1 MKALKLLAGLG
12 MMLMITML
20 FNPSLSFA
28 NGEFIDG
35 SYGGK
40 SYKLYIPSNYDS
52 NTPSP
57 LYVLLHG
64 CTQDAEQFATGTQM
78 NSLAEKEGF
87 LVLYPEQSSSANLNK
102 CWNWFDPDHQNR
114 GSGEPAVIAGMVQSV
129 ENNYTINK
137 DQVYAAGLSAG
148 AAMSVIMGAT
158 YPDIFSG
165 VGVGAGLEYKA
176 AESTVDAYSAMSSGG
191 PDPAQ
196 QGKLAYQ
203 AMDDHAKKIPVM
215 VIHGTSDYTVNRI
228 NAEQVIKQWA
238 VTNDLAENATKDGW
252 IDDTPESTESL
263 QVPSGRSYTISNYK
277 GEDGKVWM
285 KKVLVQGMGHAWS
298 GGSNQGS
305 YTDPQGPDANRLMV
319 EFFQSFSETEDP
331 DPSAPVT
338 TATVKGGTYNSPIT
352 VELKTNE
359 PATTY
364 YTRDGSKP
372 TTQSEVYSQPLQ
384 ITDDTI
390 LKYFS
395 QDAEGNKESVKQ
407 ETYTINESEPG
418 TSEVILSSAA
428 EDGYVGKYAADGLG
442 EEHIKVGDKGM
453 YNTDTYRGV
462 LSFHTD
468 RLPENTIQSAKV
480 RLYVKD
486 KEGLVPSIRVD
497 INRGVLGSSA
507 AIEQSDYRA
516 TPSKNNSVTFSTQ
529 TLKNYI
535 EFQIPPEDLT
545 FINKNGITQLR
556 LRAITESEFNQD
568 WIEFY
573 GGEHTTSAPQLIVTT
588 NH

>member
-1 MKALKLLAGLG
+1 MKSLKLLAGLG
-12 MMLMITML
+12 MMLMITMV

-57 LYVLLHG
+57 LYVMLHG

-78 NSLAEKEGF
+78 NSLAEEEGF

-102 CWNWFDPDHQNR
+102 CWNWFDPNHQTR
-114 GSGEPAVIAGMVQSV
+114 GSGEPAIIAGMVQSV
-129 ENNYTINK
+129 ENNYTINE

-158 YPDIFSG
+158 YPDVFSG
-165 VGVGAGLEYKA
+165 VGIGAGLEYKA
-176 AESTVDAYSAMSSGG
+176 AESTVEAYSAMSSGG

-196 QGKLAYQ
+196 QGRLAYQ
-203 AMDDHAKKIPVM
+203 AMGDHAKKIPVM
-215 VIHGTSDYTVNRI
+215 VIHGTSDYTVNSI

-238 VTNDLAENATKDGW
+238 VTNDLAENAAKDGW

-263 QVPSGRSYTISNYK
+263 QVPSGRSYSISNYK
-277 GEDGKVWM
+277 AEDGKVWM
-285 KKVLVQGMGHAWS
+285 KKVLVQGMAHAWS
-298 GGSNQGS
+298 GGSSQGS
-305 YTDPQGPDANRLMV
+305 YTDPQGPNANRLMV
-319 EFFQSFSETEDP
+319 EFFQSFSETENP

-338 TATVKGGTYNSPIT
+338 TASVKGGTYNSPIT

-364 YTRDGSKP
+364 YTLDGSTP
-372 TTQSEVYSQPLQ
+372 NTQSEIYSQPLQ
-384 ITDDTI
+384 IADDTI
-390 LKYFS
+390 LRYFS

-407 ETYTINESEPG
+407 ETYTINESEPE
-418 TSEVILSSAA
+418 TSEIILSSAT

-453 YNTDTYRGV
+453 YNTDTYRGI
-462 LSFHTD
+462 LSFHTN
-468 RLPENTIQSAKV
+468 RLADNTIQSAKI

-486 KEGLVPSIRVD
+486 KEGVVPSIRVD
-497 INRGVLGSSA
+497 INSGVLGSSA
-507 AIEQSDYRA
+507 AIEQSDYHT

-535 EFQIPPEDLT
+535 EFQIPPGDLN

-556 LRAITESEFNQD
+556 LGAITETQFNPD

-573 GGEHTTSAPQLIVTT
+573 GGEHTNSAPQLIVTT
-588 NH
+588 NY